1 MTQSCSC
8 CGGGDQ
14 VAHAGLSNRPGLSK
28 LDYRLASHGAF
39 HKAMLSRLSSSAYP
53 ELHGLRTREASDFS
67 VAFLDACAVVGDVL
81 CFYQER
87 IANEGY
93 LETATERRSLLEL
106 SRLIGYVPRPGV
118 SASAYLAYT
127 LEKGSVKADIP
138 KGSKANTIP
147 GPGEDMQAFE
157 TSEAFTA
164 REEWNAIRPRLTMP
178 QNGVSIRGDG
188 VRAPVLYLKGTATRL
203 KSGDRLL
210 LKISADR
217 ATWRVARVQ
226 SLEAF
231 ETEKHTRVELTLL
244 PAANAPKTADKLD
257 AHQEA
262 EATAGALPAEAQ
274 GSAAT
279 QECEKQISAFSAG
292 FSSLAK
298 SASVAPAGSK
308 ELARIAEDAFKPGQ
322 ETIARLLTYLQ
333 PALAT
338 TLYTAWNN
346 LAPANPVVIEA
357 FAMRVEARP
366 FGHNAPLRFD
376 HMDDATNRP
385 VMQEWD
391 VNDPWNTPPAYVPQV
406 QPGTEVLQDS
416 EKVANSPL
424 PQPTDY
430 HGRRTVYLDN
440 EYDISNGGEVVI
452 ETENTGVSVI
462 SPASAVKGSIAA
474 YGLSGKTVKI
484 NWTTTEEGLNPP
496 WLADDRVF
504 APVRQVRVF
513 AGGEKLDLAERPNDE
528 AICGDSFELNGLYD
542 GIEAGQWLI
551 VSGERT
557 DVKDGAG
564 NSIRGIIASELV
576 MLKSVE
582 QYVAP
587 DGCTAAAGETYHSKI
602 TLEAQ
607 SIGAEG
613 ESKSGLAYCY
623 KRDTVTINANVVKA
637 THGETRVETLGSGNA
652 AEPFQSFE
660 LKQIPLTHVSAP
672 TASGTQST
680 LEVLVNGV
688 AWRETPSLAGE
699 NERARKFVASTDDEG
714 RTSVMFGDGRRG
726 LRLPTGQGNVR
737 ATYRSGIGRQGNVK
751 AKQISLLASRPLG
764 VKEVINPVRA
774 SGGADRE
781 SISAIR
787 GNAPASVTAFD
798 RLVSVEDYADF
809 ARTFGGVGKAVA
821 RQVSDRRRG
830 AVLQVT
836 IAGDGDDP
844 VDAGSDLFRNLRQA
858 LTLYGDDDVRVDLAT
873 RRRWAVII
881 FANVKLAADF
891 RWEFVEPAIRAQLL
905 GRFGFERME
914 LGGTIFRSAVVAAVQ
929 TIEGVDYVD
938 IDVFDALNEK
948 QVEMAFTSNA
958 ASSPGLKHKISAG
971 VASYDTSAGGIMAAG
986 LAYLDPGIPDTL
998 ILQEIKS

>member
-8 CGGGDQ
+8 CGGGVH
-14 VAHAGLSNRPGLSK
+14 VAPAGLSNRPGLSK
-28 LDYRLASHGAF
+28 LDYRLGAHGAF
-39 HKAMLSRLSSSAYP
+39 HKAMLSRLSSSAFP
-53 ELHGLRTREASDFS
+53 ELHRLRTREASDFS
-67 VAFLDACAVVGDVL
+67 IAFLDACAVVGDVL

-164 REEWNAIRPRLTMP
+164 REKWNAIRPRLTMP

-188 VRAPVLYLKGTATRL
+188 VRSPELYLKGTATRL

-210 LKISADR
+210 LKISVDR

-244 PAANAPKTADKLD
+244 PAGNAPKIADELD
-257 AHQEA
+257 GHQGA
-262 EATAGALPAEAQ
+262 EAAAAALPAEVQ
-274 GSAAT
+274 GDAAT
-279 QECEKQISAFSAG
+279 QDCEKEISAFSAG
-292 FSSLAK
+292 ISSLAK

-308 ELARIAEDAFKPGQ
+308 ELARNAKDAFKPGQ
-322 ETIARLLTYLQ
+322 ETIARLLTHLQ
-333 PALAT
+333 PELAA

-346 LAPANPVVIEA
+346 LAPAIPVGIEA
-357 FAMRVEARP
+357 YAMRVEARP

-376 HMDDATNRP
+376 HLERATRKP
-385 VMQEWD
+385 VMKEWD
-391 VNDPWNTPPAYVPQV
+391 INDPWNSSAAVD
-406 QPGTEVLQDS
+406 LQGQDNQTGLKELAADAS
-416 EKVANSPL
+416 L
-424 PQPTDY
+424 PQLPVH
-430 HGRRTVYLDN
+430 HGPMTLYLDN
-440 EYDISNGGEVVI
+440 EYDISNDGEVVI

-484 NWTTTEEGLNPP
+484 NWTAAKDRLNRP
-496 WLADDRVF
+496 WLADVRVF

-513 AGGEKLDLAERPNDE
+513 AGGEKLDLAERPNGE

-542 GIEAGQWLI
+542 GLEAGQWLI

-557 DVKDGAG
+557 DIKDGAG

-660 LKQIPLTHVSAP
+660 LKQLPLTHVSAP

-680 LEVLVNGV
+680 LEVLVNGA
-688 AWRETPSLAGE
+688 AWRETPGLAGE
-699 NERARKFVASTDDEG
+699 NDSARRFVASTDDEG

-726 LRLPTGQGNVR
+726 LRLPTGRENIR
-737 ATYRSGIGRQGNVK
+737 ATYRSGIGRNGNVK

-821 RQVSDRRRG
+821 RQISDPQRG

-844 VDAGSDLFRNLRQA
+844 VEAGSDLFRNLRRA
-858 LTLYGDDDVRVDLAT
+858 LTLHGDDDVRVHLAA

-881 FANVKLAADF
+881 SANVKLAADF

-905 GRFGFERME
+905 ERFGFERME

-938 IDVFDALNEK
+938 IDVFDALNDK

-958 ASSPGLKHKISAG
+958 ASSPGLKNKISAG
-971 VASYDTSAGGIMAAG
+971 IACYDPSAWGITAAG